1 MPLQQY
7 VRPGH
12 AELVINGYVT
22 PHFKGGLRQ
31 AHALRAEVN
40 RQGRRRR
47 PPRPSNTTR
56 WQGCE
61 S

>member
-1 MPLQQY
+1 MPFRQY

-12 AELVINGYVT
+12 ARLVINGYVT

-31 AHALRAEVN
+31 ARALPAKVN
-40 RQGRRRR
+40 RQRPQA
-47 PPRPSNTTR
+47 PPRRSNTTR
-56 WQGCE
+56 RQGYE

>member
-12 AELVINGYVT
+12 ARLVINGYVT

-31 AHALRAEVN
+31 AHALRAKVN
-40 RQGRRRR
+40 RQR
-47 PPRPSNTTR
+47 PQAPAAAPFPFSPLT
-56 WQGCE
+56 GL
-61 S
+61 